1 MAAASTCP
9 SGASGLGEM
18 PSEIGPQPVAPR
30 DQLSMVR
37 EVSTK
42 LLDLK
47 IAKPPMFSG
56 AVDMWPEYRFRME
69 AAASLVDLD
78 ALMHESI
85 RVSSEDSLKLQ
96 VQTPETRA
104 RGKLL

>member
-1 MAAASTCP
+1 
-9 SGASGLGEM
+9 
-18 PSEIGPQPVAPR
+18 
-30 DQLSMVR
+30 
-37 EVSTK
+37 
-42 LLDLK
+42 
-47 IAKPPMFSG
+47 MFSG

-78 ALMHESI
+78 ALMHESM